1 MRKFFTLFVE
11 YNTWMLFVLYCS
23 IALLFIRLQQDDVQ
37 ASLHSEGIEF
47 SAAVNEQLM
56 KFNSLFTLKNEN
68 ERLMR
73 VNTDL
78 LSRVLIL
85 ETASV
90 DERNQS
96 KILADTT
103 SSASGYIMARVVDRK
118 FSDRENMLVIDAG
131 WRKGIKKEMTVLVP
145 EGLVGRVI
153 AVSENYARVMPVIHP
168 DFKVIVVADS
178 CGSMGILTW
187 SGGREFIAQLEHI
200 PISSRLKLNERLVT
214 SDFSTFS
221 IRGVPVGRVVRIKPD
236 NLFYDVDVRLAV
248 DFSTLTQ
255 VLVAPLKIEPE
266 KISIMSNDTTTI
278 KKRALNFQ
286 TPAL

>member
-11 YNTWMLFVLYCS
+11 YNTWLLFVLYCS
-23 IALLFIRLQQDDVQ
+23 IAFLFIRLQQNDVQ
-37 ASLHSEGIEF
+37 ASLHNEGIEF

-78 LSRVLIL
+78 LSRVLNL
-85 ETASV
+85 ETATV
-90 DERNQS
+90 DERNQN

-103 SSASGYIMARVVDRK
+103 RNASGFIMARVVDRK

-145 EGLVGRVI
+145 EGLVGRVTS
-153 AVSENYARVMPVIHP
+153 VSENYARVMPVIHP

-178 CGSMGILTW
+178 CSSMGILSW
-187 SGGREFIAQLEHI
+187 SGGKEFIAQVEHI
-200 PISSRLKLNERLVT
+200 PISSHLKLNERLVT

-221 IRGVPVGRVVRIKPD
+221 IRGIPVGRVVRIKPD

-266 KISIMSNDTTTI
+266 KIRMMSDDTATATTN
-278 KKRALNFQ
+278 KKR
-286 TPAL
+286 P